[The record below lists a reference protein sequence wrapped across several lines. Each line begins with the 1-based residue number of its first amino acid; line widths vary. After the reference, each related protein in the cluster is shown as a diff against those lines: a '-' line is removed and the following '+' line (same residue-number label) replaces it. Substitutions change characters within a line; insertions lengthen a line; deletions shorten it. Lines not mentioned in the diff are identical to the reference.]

1 MIELQGQETDSSPVD
16 EKIPVS
22 EHGSTS
28 FLFFYSDDIL
38 SWETA
43 KFEKDGRKMLDF
55 NRHFLRNA
63 IMSILREVCYPFQQM
78 QLYGI
83 FTDDTLPGVF

>member
-1 MIELQGQETDSSPVD
+1 MRVDKMVGFHIKAVLISRAALLNAAVIELQGQETDSSPVD

-28 FLFFYSDDIL
+28 FLFFYSDGIL

-43 KFEKDGRKMLDF
+43 KFERMEAEWVLG
-55 NRHFLRNA
+55 
-63 IMSILREVCYPFQQM
+63 
-78 QLYGI
+78 
-83 FTDDTLPGVF
+83 